1 MLHCKINQTLQT
13 LTTDVHRFG
22 DVTTF
27 ITPCDITL
35 VRIKDQLAQMM
46 VADGLSRSISNI
58 CLNLK
63 HNLTTDCNQIT
74 GCSILT
80 GGQMLFINYDPV
92 YLLILNADGSKDRQ
106 IPLKILHAMDVAC
119 IDQNT
124 AAVTSPVDEFI
135 QLVDV
140 NTGETVKCIKTD
152 TICSGITSTNGM
164 LVFCSIGQGLKK
176 WI

>member
-1 MLHCKINQTLQT
+1 MEQNTNIPFVEVIPLQ
-13 LTTDVHRFG
+13 
-22 DVTTF
+22 
-27 ITPCDITL
+27 I
-35 VRIKDQLAQMM
+35 A
-46 VADGLSRSISNI
+46 
-58 CLNLK
+58 
-63 HNLTTDCNQIT
+63 NQIT

-80 GGQMLFINYDPV
+80 GGKMVFINYDPV

-106 IPLKILHAMDVAC
+106 IPLEILHAMDVAC

-124 AAVTSPVDEFI
+124 AAVTSPVDEYI

-164 LVFCSIGQGLKK
+164 LVFCSIGQGLKNVDLK
-176 WI
+176 DESIVEIVNFSADYWSRVTSFNDRLYYTNSKRTEVVCCDIVCLS